1 MIVGHSTFFCEQLCN
16 TERDFICRSY
26 TYLDQTTITHGNLC
40 LLSADSRYTSLSGSI
55 KYRPRALYAE
65 KQCRTSIG
73 RKGREKQRPQSN
85 QERGET
91 PMAQSDPVEGRTA
104 KQPTSFASSSS
115 SSFGANPNVQFD
127 DPEIEGPPPEQATRV
142 CSGHQFT
149 YEKVFGKQLRIG
161 RRDRVVVMGN
171 KLIDPVDSVHAKG
184 VTTEEPLPAAGM
196 AADCQDECSRRG
208 VACRSFQIEYTPD
221 VGGEQCFL
229 MDEASLDSPEMLS
242 DAANSAYFEKVCL
255 QGMSFI

>member
-65 KQCRTSIG
+65 KQCRPGAVT
-73 RKGREKQRPQSN
+73 RKGREKQRPPV
-85 QERGET
+85 QELPSLADNST
-91 PMAQSDPVEGRTA
+91 GRTSVMA
-104 KQPTSFASSSS
+104 PQSHSFA
-115 SSFGANPNVQFD
+115 ANPDVQFD
-127 DPEIEGPPPEQATRV
+127 DPEIEGPPPEQKQRACT
-142 CSGHQFT
+142 GHQFT
-149 YEKVFGKQLRIG
+149 YEKVFGKQLRSG
-161 RRDRVVVMGN
+161 RRDRIVVVGN
-171 KLIDPVDSVHAKG
+171 KLIEPIHESMASDHVQIRSNWSG
-184 VTTEEPLPAAGM
+184 EPLPSAGI

-208 VACRSFQIEYTPD
+208 VSCRSFQIEYTPE

-229 MDEASLDSPEMLS
+229 TDQASLDSPEMLS
-242 DAANSAYFEKVCL
+242 DALNSAYFEKLCL
-255 QGMSFI
+255 QGKELRAL